1 MEYNVIKTHKLYTLV
16 VFLLASLHVAAQPKG
31 MNVRLGEPDAM
42 IVTVDNPGELK
53 AKIPEKMVHAIR
65 RLRVE
70 GTLSK
75 EDLSFLRTL
84 AMRSSLQDTLGR
96 RLDPFFDLDL
106 MDANIYVGGV
116 FGIRTH
122 VIPDRFLNGSTLLR
136 RIYLPINTERIGE
149 YAFDGC
155 VNLREVSMPMSVN
168 YIGSC
173 AFKGCKALT
182 EVSYPK
188 SLTTMENG
196 CFEDCVNLQH
206 FTLFDGLVKIGN
218 TAFRNTGITQIKIP
232 NSVKQIGD
240 EAFANTAI
248 ESINIPDG
256 MEDINPRAFEGCKSL
271 QHINVSPQNRIYCN
285 VDGTIYLKEKKI
297 IIRVPVIKS
306 GTYRVPEGVIGIG
319 KYAFSECHNINEVLL
334 PKSLL
339 RIGEGAFR
347 NCNNISKV
355 TLPATLELL
364 DKAAFSG
371 SGLRSIDLS
380 GVKELHEG
388 LFVGCGNLSEVKLP
402 MLEQLPASIFEG
414 CRALTAIELPKSL
427 KVIGK
432 SSFKDCE
439 KLANIALPQSLTTIE
454 DEAFYNC
461 QSIESF
467 EFPLSVTN
475 LGRKTLYDCKNL
487 NSVKCP
493 WQEPLEIKDV
503 INNKKT
509 VLRVPSG
516 TEDVYKKAKG
526 WKKFKQIETF

>member
-1 MEYNVIKTHKLYTLV
+1 
-16 VFLLASLHVAAQPKG
+16 
-31 MNVRLGEPDAM
+31 
-42 IVTVDNPGELK
+42 
-53 AKIPEKMVHAIR
+53 
-65 RLRVE
+65 
-70 GTLSK
+70 
-75 EDLSFLRTL
+75 
-84 AMRSSLQDTLGR
+84 
-96 RLDPFFDLDL
+96 
-106 MDANIYVGGV
+106 
-116 FGIRTH
+116 
-122 VIPDRFLNGSTLLR
+122 
-136 RIYLPINTERIGE
+136 
-149 YAFDGC
+149 
-155 VNLREVSMPMSVN
+155 MPMTVN

-271 QHINVSPQNRIYCN
+271 QNINVSPQNRIYCN

-306 GTYRVPEGVIGIG
+306 GTYKVPEGVIGIG
-319 KYAFSECHNINEVLL
+319 KYAFSECHQINEVLL
-334 PKSLL
+334 P
-339 RIGEGAFR
+339 
-347 NCNNISKV
+347 
-355 TLPATLELL
+355 ATLEIIG
-364 DKAAFSG
+364 KAAFSG
-371 SGLRSIDLS
+371 AGLRSIDLS
-380 GVKELHEG
+380 GVKELQEG
-388 LFVGCGNLSEVKLP
+388 LFMGCGNLSEVKLP

-439 KLANIALPQSLTTIE
+439 KLARIALPQSLTTIE

-487 NSVKCP
+487 QSVICP
-493 WQEPLEIKDV
+493 WQVPLEIKDI

-516 TEDVYKKAKG
+516 TEDLYKKAKG

>member
-1 MEYNVIKTHKLYTLV
+1 MEYNVVKLHKLYALV
-16 VFLLASLHVAAQPKG
+16 VFMFLSLHVAAQSKG

-84 AMRSSLQDTLGR
+84 AMRSSLQDTLGH
-96 RLDPFFDLDL
+96 RLDPFFELDL
-106 MDANIYVGGV
+106 MDANIYMSGI
-116 FGIRTH
+116 FGLRTH
-122 VIPDRFLNGSTLLR
+122 VVPDHFLNGSTLLR
-136 RIYLPINTERIGE
+136 RIYLPVNTERIGE

-155 VNLREVSMPMSVN
+155 VNLREVNMPMTVN
-168 YIGSC
+168 FIGSC

-188 SLTTMENG
+188 SLTTLDNG

-206 FTLFDGLVKIGN
+206 FTLFDRLVRIGN
-218 TAFRNTGITQIKIP
+218 AAFRNTGITEIKIP
-232 NSVKQIGD
+232 GSVKQIGD
-240 EAFANTAI
+240 EAFANTGI

-285 VDGTIYLKEKKI
+285 VDGTLFLKDKSI

-306 GTYRVPEGVIGIG
+306 GTYKVPEGVMGIG
-319 KYAFSECHNINEVLL
+319 KYAFSECHQINEVLL

-347 NCNNISKV
+347 NCKNISKI
-355 TLPATLELL
+355 TLPATLELI
-364 DKAAFSG
+364 DKEAFSG

-380 GVKELHEG
+380 GVKDLRDG
-388 LFVGCGNLSEVKLP
+388 LFLGCGNLSEVKLP

-414 CRALTAIELPKSL
+414 CTALTAIELPKNL

-432 SSFKDCE
+432 YSFKGCE
-439 KLANIALPQSLTTIE
+439 KLGRIALPQSLITID

-461 QSIESF
+461 QSIESV
-467 EFPLSVTN
+467 EFHTALTN

-487 NSVKCP
+487 KSVICP
-493 WQEPLEIKDV
+493 WQEPLQIKDI

-509 VLRVPSG
+509 ILRVPSG
-516 TEDVYKKAKG
+516 SEDLYKKAKG